1 MSSREPGGG
10 SLDHRGEILI
20 LTGTPGAGKTT
31 TAEAL
36 ARLPGSPKVHLHSDF
51 YWGFIKNG
59 HVAPWLPEADAQN
72 RVIMQAV
79 AASALAYAKGGYFVA
94 LDGIIGPWYLDYY
107 RDLGVPLHYIVLR
120 PDLDVA
126 ISRVKA
132 RSSGHS
138 LNESGP
144 VIQLHRQF
152 SNLGD
157 LEPNVVSTQGLTQE
171 AQLETVTQAL
181 QSSLYRLKD
190 TLRIPPPAPGGGG

>member
-1 MSSREPGGG
+1 M
-10 SLDHRGEILI
+10 LDLRGEILI

-79 AASALAYAKGGYFVA
+79 AASAFAYAQGGYFVA

-107 RDLGVPLHYIVLR
+107 RSLGVPLHYIVLR
-120 PDLDVA
+120 PALDVA
-126 ISRVKA
+126 ITRVQA
-132 RSSGHS
+132 RSGDS

-144 VIQLHRQF
+144 VTQLHAAF
-152 SNLGD
+152 SDLGD
-157 LEPNVVSTQGLTQE
+157 LEKHVIHTSGLTKKE
-171 AQLETVTQAL
+171 QLQTIVSAL
-181 QSSLYRLKD
+181 GEGRFRL
-190 TLRIPPPAPGGGG
+190 